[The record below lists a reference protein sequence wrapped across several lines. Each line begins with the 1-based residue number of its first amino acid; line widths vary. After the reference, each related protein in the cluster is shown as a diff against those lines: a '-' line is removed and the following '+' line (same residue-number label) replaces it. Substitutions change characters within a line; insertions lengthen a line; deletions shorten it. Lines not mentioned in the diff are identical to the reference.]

1 MLKLLIAVDGSPA
14 SLRAIDTAARL
25 GRDTPVEAVLLHV
38 RDAPSY
44 HGDIPPYDYER
55 IAAAQRRHQDG
66 VLESALA
73 HATAAGLGA
82 VQTQAELGTAAA
94 DIKARYGDDV
104 REQPNK
110 YEDEILELVLSE
122 GATKF
127 VFEIQDGSVRAWR
140 AGVLPTIDYVE
151 HCS

>member
-25 GRDTPVEAVLLHV
+25 GRETSVEAVLLHV

-55 IAAAQRRHQDG
+55 IATAQQRHQAA

-73 HATAAGLGA
+73 HASAAGLSA
-82 VQTQAELGTAAA
+82 VQTQAEMGSAAA
-94 DIKARYGDDV
+94 DIARVAGDRRVDLIV
-104 REQPNK
+104 IGTRGTGA
-110 YEDEILELVLSE
+110 LAGLLV
-122 GATKF
+122 
-127 VFEIQDGSVRAWR
+127 GSVAQRVVHLAPVP
-140 AGVLPTIDYVE
+140 VLMVK
-151 HCS
+151 

>member
-82 VQTQAELGTAAA
+82 VQTPAELGTAAA
-94 DIKARYGDDV
+94 DIARVASDRRVDMIVIGT
-104 REQPNK
+104 R
-110 YEDEILELVLSE
+110 
-122 GATKF
+122 GAT
-127 VFEIQDGSVRAWR
+127 VLGGLLVGSVAQRVVHLASVP
-140 AGVLPTIDYVE
+140 VLLVK
-151 HCS
+151 